1 MTATRKVL
9 LVTSPK
15 RPAKAGLALG
25 VAKLENALRARGAEV
40 ERLALA
46 AGPVALLD
54 RIGAGAVP
62 VVLRGDLG
70 A

>member
-9 LVTSPK
+9 LVTSPE
-15 RPAKAGLALG
+15 RPARAGLALD
-25 VAKLENALRARGAEV
+25 VAKLESALRARGAEV

-46 AGPVALLD
+46 AGPAALLD
-54 RIGAGAVP
+54 RIDAGAVP